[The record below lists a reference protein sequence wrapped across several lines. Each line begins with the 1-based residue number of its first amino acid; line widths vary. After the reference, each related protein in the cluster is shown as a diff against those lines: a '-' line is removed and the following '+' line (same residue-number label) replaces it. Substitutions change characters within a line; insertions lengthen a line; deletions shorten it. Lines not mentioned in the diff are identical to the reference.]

1 MQKYQSS
8 KPFYPLFFLYVCTT
22 KCTFLRRLH
31 RILTKELATWGRL
44 AVDGRIICK
53 QLGVTIHWI
62 EILEEDEAKQAG
74 TQILHQLQRP
84 NGNNTNSLEHQFE
97 VNYQDETLIHLV
109 VYKSHVVPL
118 LRLSDLSNQ
127 QTHSNVSKN
136 KDLSITNRNITYS
149 YQLLRSMSKDSLIP
163 EKNMSDSNRLKRRAS
178 IS

>member
-22 KCTFLRRLH
+22 KCTFLRRL
-31 RILTKELATWGRL
+31 L
-44 AVDGRIICK
+44 
-53 QLGVTIHWI
+53 
-62 EILEEDEAKQAG
+62 
-74 TQILHQLQRP
+74 
-84 NGNNTNSLEHQFE
+84 
-97 VNYQDETLIHLV
+97 
-109 VYKSHVVPL
+109 PL